1 MMKFGSLGAAVT
13 AAGMCFL
20 TFVPAHAATIGEA
33 IDMMAEMIV
42 LENLCPDLRKNM
54 ESVQAFLKD
63 NGISDG
69 TLAETSIF
77 SDELEAAAKR
87 SFGVRKDKTR
97 EENCSDAIE
106 LYGAKGSKVKGHFT
120 LKSGRTKAK

>member
-1 MMKFGSLGAAVT
+1 MKFGSLGAAVT

-20 TFVPAHAATIGEA
+20 TFAPAQAATMGEA

-54 ESVQAFLKD
+54 DSVHAFLKD
-63 NGISDG
+63 NGITDG
-69 TLAETSIF
+69 ALAETSIF

-97 EENCSDAIE
+97 EENCADAIE
-106 LYGAKGSKVKGHFT
+106 LYGANGTKVKGHFA
-120 LKSGRTKAK
+120 LKSERAKVK